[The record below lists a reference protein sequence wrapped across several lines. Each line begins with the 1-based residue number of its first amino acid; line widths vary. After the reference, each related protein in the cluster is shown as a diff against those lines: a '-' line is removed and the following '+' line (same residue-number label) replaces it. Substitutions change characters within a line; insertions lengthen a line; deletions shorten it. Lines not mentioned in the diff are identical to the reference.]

1 MLPVGPYIPPTKRL
15 LSEIILYNPRL
26 HDLRLYELGLHE
38 LRCRD
43 PRLFDPTTLEY
54 QQLSWENLKRTINSL
69 INKVNTSNLPLIIRE
84 LFKINMTRGYGLFI
98 RNIIQAQIASP
109 FYTPVYAALVS
120 IINVRL
126 PIIGEFIAKHLIS
139 SFRQRYQQNDKIN
152 CLATIKF
159 IAHFVNQNILH
170 DIVALEMLVFLLEN
184 PTDDNVELVI
194 EFLKECGQKL
204 LQVSPRGLDCVFS
217 TLNNLLHQSSLDKHT
232 QYMIEVLFDLRKG
245 QFKSNSAIQPCLNLV
260 DENDEYTHMITLDD
274 SCQPEPILDVFL
286 YDDHYEENETEY
298 EEIQKIILD
307 ILDNKKKQQ
316 QTIIDQIETNV
327 ETFRCTIYSTIR
339 SNIGVEEC
347 AHKLLNMN
355 LDPEQEKE
363 LCQIIL
369 DKCAKKRRYKQ
380 FFGLLGQH
388 FCSLK
393 KEYVEYFEEI
403 FQDQY
408 KIIHR
413 LEYIDLRKVAKFF
426 AHLLATDAISWS
438 VLRCIRLTKEDTT
451 SSSRIYIINLFLELT
466 ELLGLNKLNNRLTD
480 PTLTEYFQGLF
491 PCDNPKNSQFSI
503 NFFTLIGLGELT

>member
-54 QQLSWENLKRTINSL
+54 QQLTWENLKRTINSL

-307 ILDNKKKQQ
+307 ILDKKKIFSVTVGSVWQKCQPIPPLAPTTSYQQ
-316 QTIIDQIETNV
+316 QQCNHGSD
-327 ETFRCTIYSTIR
+327 
-339 SNIGVEEC
+339 
-347 AHKLLNMN
+347 
-355 LDPEQEKE
+355 DPNDPSE
-363 LCQIIL
+363 L
-369 DKCAKKRRYKQ
+369 RR
-380 FFGLLGQH
+380 
-388 FCSLK
+388 
-393 KEYVEYFEEI
+393 
-403 FQDQY
+403 
-408 KIIHR
+408 
-413 LEYIDLRKVAKFF
+413 
-426 AHLLATDAISWS
+426 
-438 VLRCIRLTKEDTT
+438 
-451 SSSRIYIINLFLELT
+451 SSRIINKIAATTTTASKNDINNDKKIDKSSIFQHEKDTGHRMDCSNFQVVWQDNHYYRLLFKES
-466 ELLGLNKLNNRLTD
+466 LLIKAYEPELNKTTHSVPLLA
-480 PTLTEYFQGLF
+480 F
-491 PCDNPKNSQFSI
+491 PDDLPKVQLPN
-503 NFFTLIGLGELT
+503 LDH